1 MAKTKKI
8 LYSEELNPV
17 NLNILIRYTRAIGL
31 INSYNWYSF
40 DIVDLKD
47 LKRNTQPYF
56 SYSGILL
63 QYQR

>member
-1 MAKTKKI
+1 MAKTKNI

-40 DIVDLKD
+40 DIVDLK
-47 LKRNTQPYF
+47 T
-56 SYSGILL
+56 
-63 QYQR
+63 